1 MGWLS
6 AVGALA
12 RLFGSLSG
20 LYRDWRLSVTGRK
33 EARLSA
39 LEDVQKRARRR
50 VDIETEIAGLSDDA
64 LRQRLRQYR
73 RAGGGRE
80 WVRPIILA
88 DDDRLTTATMRALLA
103 HNEAVAVFCE
113 K

>member
-20 LYRDWRLSVTGRK
+20 LYRDWRLRATGRK

-39 LEDVQKRARRR
+39 LEDAQRRSKRR
-50 VDIETEIAGLSDDA
+50 VEIEAEIASLSDDV
-64 LRQRLRQYR
+64 LRQRLRKYR
-73 RAGGGRE
+73 RAGGG
-80 WVRPIILA
+80 VRVGRA
-88 DDDRLTTATMRALLA
+88 DHPGGRRQANDLDDADATSS
-103 HNEAVAVFCE
+103 
-113 K
+113 

>member
-20 LYRDWRLSVTGRK
+20 LYRDWRLRRAGAK
-33 EARLSA
+33 EARLAA
-39 LEDVQKRARRR
+39 LEAVQRRSKWR

-64 LRQRLRQYR
+64 LRQRSRQYR
-73 RAGGGRE
+73 RAGG
-80 WVRPIILA
+80 WVRVGQA
-88 DDDRLTTATMRALLA
+88 DHLGSRRQAYNSHDVGATGS
-103 HNEAVAVFCE
+103 
-113 K
+113 